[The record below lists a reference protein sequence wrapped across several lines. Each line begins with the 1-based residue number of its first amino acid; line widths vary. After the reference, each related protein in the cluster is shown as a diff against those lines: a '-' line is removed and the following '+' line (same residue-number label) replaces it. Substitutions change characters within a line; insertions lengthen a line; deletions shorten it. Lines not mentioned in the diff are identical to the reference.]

1 MRRTRP
7 SAKGARFDV
16 RRTLRRSLRTRGE
29 PFDRA
34 WRDRRVRGRP
44 LVLILDVSGSMS
56 PYARALVQFG
66 YAAMAAGRRVEVF
79 CFGTRLTRVTR
90 TLRTK
95 DPDRALHEI
104 GRTVAD
110 WEGGT
115 RIGESL
121 KSLLDGWSQRAAL
134 RGAVVVLCSDGLER
148 GDPELLRAQMARLG
162 RLAHKVVWVN
172 PLKGSPRYEPLAR
185 GMAAALPSVD
195 VFLSGHNLESLS
207 ELSPDPRRLTGDLRL
222 LSFRTLLAMA
232 ADDDLIRA
240 YDAELGPEPHPRRT
254 GGSGSSPGRC
264 WWAACSCSWRSSRT
278 GRSRTRSGTR
288 RTRCA
293 GRRRPPRS
301 STAGRRRSREPDAEA
316 LADDV
321 PDLAFRPAD
330 EASFGLDVVSVSASD
345 HGVGRGGPGSAGSML
360 LHPPARSAR
369 TLATA
374 PGPIAPA
381 RPRSSRTI
389 LAGSS
394 RFARGDVEQFDR
406 VDDVDR
412 DAEHRAGPRGA
423 ASCSRGCRRQPRL
436 PPVEATASAFSRIR
450 RSDISGSVTL

>member
-1 MRRTRP
+1 MIGRKEDFPAYDLAFEDWYRSMRPEGDLTIELDLPSLARPGIDWGEQPDDLEVRAGDRAAEWHGLDEGDDAPEPGDETAIRIVASAVEVLRSKSFADLSDEEREEVGRLIRALAVALPEQRMRRTRP

-104 GRTVAD
+104 GRAVAD

-148 GDPELLRAQMARLG
+148 GDPELLRTQMGRLG

-207 ELSPDPRRLTGDLRL
+207 ELS
-222 LSFRTLLAMA
+222 
-232 ADDDLIRA
+232 
-240 YDAELGPEPHPRRT
+240 
-254 GGSGSSPGRC
+254 
-264 WWAACSCSWRSSRT
+264 
-278 GRSRTRSGTR
+278 
-288 RTRCA
+288 
-293 GRRRPPRS
+293 
-301 STAGRRRSREPDAEA
+301 
-316 LADDV
+316 
-321 PDLAFRPAD
+321 
-330 EASFGLDVVSVSASD
+330 
-345 HGVGRGGPGSAGSML
+345 
-360 LHPPARSAR
+360 R
-369 TLATA
+369 TLA
-374 PGPIAPA
+374 G
-381 RPRSSRTI
+381 
-389 LAGSS
+389 
-394 RFARGDVEQFDR
+394 
-406 VDDVDR
+406 
-412 DAEHRAGPRGA
+412 
-423 ASCSRGCRRQPRL
+423 
-436 PPVEATASAFSRIR
+436 
-450 RSDISGSVTL
+450 

>member
-1 MRRTRP
+1 MTEQALAEPLEPLVAFGRELRARGLPVGTGRILTFVRAVAALGLADRLSLYWAGRVSMIGRKEDLVAYDLVFEDWYRTLRSTEDVKIELDLPSLARRGVDWGDQPEDLEVRTGRTAAEWHGLTEEDEAPEAGDEAAIRIVASAVEVLRSKSFADLSEDEREEVGTLIRQLAIALPEQRMRRTHP
-7 SAKGARFDV
+7 SSKGARFDV

-29 PFDRA
+29 PFERS

-121 KSLLDGWSQRAAL
+121 KSLLDGWGQRAAL

-148 GDPELLRAQMARLG
+148 GDPELLRSQMARLG

-207 ELSPDPRRLTGDLRL
+207 ELS
-222 LSFRTLLAMA
+222 
-232 ADDDLIRA
+232 
-240 YDAELGPEPHPRRT
+240 
-254 GGSGSSPGRC
+254 
-264 WWAACSCSWRSSRT
+264 
-278 GRSRTRSGTR
+278 
-288 RTRCA
+288 
-293 GRRRPPRS
+293 
-301 STAGRRRSREPDAEA
+301 
-316 LADDV
+316 
-321 PDLAFRPAD
+321 
-330 EASFGLDVVSVSASD
+330 
-345 HGVGRGGPGSAGSML
+345 
-360 LHPPARSAR
+360 R
-369 TLATA
+369 TLA
-374 PGPIAPA
+374 
-381 RPRSSRTI
+381 
-389 LAGSS
+389 
-394 RFARGDVEQFDR
+394 
-406 VDDVDR
+406 
-412 DAEHRAGPRGA
+412 
-423 ASCSRGCRRQPRL
+423 
-436 PPVEATASAFSRIR
+436 
-450 RSDISGSVTL
+450 

>member
-1 MRRTRP
+1 MAEALGPLVAFGRELRSRGLPVGTGRILTFVRAVVALGLTDRLSLYWAGRVSMIGRKEDLAAYDVAFEDWYRSLRTTEDLRIELDLPSLAREGIGWGDEPKGLDLRAGRTAAEWHGVDEEDEEPGPGDEGAIRIVASAVEVLRSKSFADLSEEEREEVGRLIRALAVALPEERMRRTRP

-29 PFDRA
+29 PFERA

-121 KSLLDGWSQRAAL
+121 KSLLDGWSQRGAL

-162 RLAHKVVWVN
+162 RVAHKVVWVN
-172 PLKGSPRYEPLAR
+172 PLKGSPRYEPVAR

-207 ELSPDPRRLTGDLRL
+207 ELS
-222 LSFRTLLAMA
+222 
-232 ADDDLIRA
+232 
-240 YDAELGPEPHPRRT
+240 
-254 GGSGSSPGRC
+254 
-264 WWAACSCSWRSSRT
+264 
-278 GRSRTRSGTR
+278 
-288 RTRCA
+288 
-293 GRRRPPRS
+293 
-301 STAGRRRSREPDAEA
+301 
-316 LADDV
+316 
-321 PDLAFRPAD
+321 
-330 EASFGLDVVSVSASD
+330 
-345 HGVGRGGPGSAGSML
+345 
-360 LHPPARSAR
+360 R
-369 TLATA
+369 TLA
-374 PGPIAPA
+374 G
-381 RPRSSRTI
+381 
-389 LAGSS
+389 
-394 RFARGDVEQFDR
+394 
-406 VDDVDR
+406 
-412 DAEHRAGPRGA
+412 
-423 ASCSRGCRRQPRL
+423 
-436 PPVEATASAFSRIR
+436 
-450 RSDISGSVTL
+450 